1 MSLQQI
7 AFTMQLKPG
16 CAEQYQRRHDA
27 LWPQLATL
35 LHQAGVRDY
44 SIFLE
49 PASGKLF
56 AVLRRTEQHQMAT
69 LAAQPLMQQ
78 WWAHMADLMETAPD
92 QQPLCQ
98 DLLPM
103 FHLD

>member
-27 LWPQLATL
+27 LWPELRAL
-35 LHQAGVRDY
+35 LHAAGIRDY
-44 SIFLE
+44 SIFLA
-49 PASGKLF
+49 PDSGTLF
-56 AVLRRTEQHQMAT
+56 AVLRRTESHTMAA
-69 LAAQPLMQQ
+69 LPAQALMQR
-78 WWAHMADLMETAPD
+78 WWEHMADLMETGPGSA
-92 QQPLCQ
+92 PLCRN
-98 DLLPM
+98 LVPM